1 MGSIVTEKVKLL
13 VALVTL
19 QFCFAGFHIV
29 SRLALNIGVSKV
41 VYPVYRNLIALLL
54 LSPLAYFLEKWVS
67 LEASFSLFTFFLSYF
82 FYYFLWICFSQCLTY
97 QVRIRGYCEKW
108 KHFITTIRLES
119 MFHIMSLIT
128 NLTWFSSF

>member
-54 LSPLAYFLEKWVS
+54 LSPLAYFLEK
-67 LEASFSLFTFFLSYF
+67 
-82 FYYFLWICFSQCLTY
+82 
-97 QVRIRGYCEKW
+97 
-108 KHFITTIRLES
+108 
-119 MFHIMSLIT
+119 
-128 NLTWFSSF
+128 

>member
-29 SRLALNIGVSKV
+29 FRLALNIGVSKV

-54 LSPLAYFLEKWVS
+54 LSPLAYFSEK
-67 LEASFSLFTFFLSYF
+67 
-82 FYYFLWICFSQCLTY
+82 
-97 QVRIRGYCEKW
+97 
-108 KHFITTIRLES
+108 
-119 MFHIMSLIT
+119 
-128 NLTWFSSF
+128 